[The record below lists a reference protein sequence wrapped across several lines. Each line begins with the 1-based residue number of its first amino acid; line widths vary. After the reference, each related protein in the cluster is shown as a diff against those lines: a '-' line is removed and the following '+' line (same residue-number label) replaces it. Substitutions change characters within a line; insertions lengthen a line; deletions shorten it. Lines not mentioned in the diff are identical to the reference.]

1 LLTDGIG
8 EAETDGE
15 RFAIVAPAVMWLGSM
30 RPGRLRTEAGTTGYR
45 ALAGNATVVAAIGDE
60 PESINLRYLADRD
73 FVLSL
78 AGRNEQALI
87 AERCF
92 SGMLNEL
99 RQAQDGSTLA
109 LSALLRILLVNLLRV
124 SAGSALALPPVGGTS
139 SLLQRFRRLVEM
151 NFRSHWAV

>member
-1 LLTDGIG
+1 VSWWQPPCFRTGNIIAPVDENAENWLSIAKKWRAIQRIDHPGQAGAMKVERIDSSLHPRIWSFNRDAEGLGRQVVLLTDGMG

-45 ALAGNATVVAAIGDE
+45 GLAGNATVVAAIGDQ

-78 AGRNEQALI
+78 A
-87 AERCF
+87 
-92 SGMLNEL
+92 
-99 RQAQDGSTLA
+99 
-109 LSALLRILLVNLLRV
+109 
-124 SAGSALALPPVGGTS
+124 
-139 SLLQRFRRLVEM
+139 
-151 NFRSHWAV
+151 